1 MGLRI
6 QTNIQSMNSQRNL
19 SISTEANGQSIE
31 KLASGYRINKAA
43 DDAAG
48 LAISEKLKADI
59 RGLNMAK
66 RNANDG
72 ISLVQTAEGGLNEIG
87 NVLSRLRE
95 LAVQGASDT
104 IGNAERGFLNKEYN
118 QLKDEIDRITN
129 STEYNGTR
137 LLVGDQEQVA
147 ESLRNRSNPFPLEIQ
162 VGKDYFEEVDG
173 IDQRNPV
180 NIIKIDLQAI
190 KTFTDGENSLDLGRA
205 DSEDGTNVASKEFSQ
220 NSLSVIDNAISRVS
234 EHRAYLG
241 AIQSRLGSTIA
252 NLSIQSENFSAAN
265 SRIRDTDFADESA
278 RFAQT
283 NILKQAGVAVLSQA
297 NQSPQAALRLLG

>member
-6 QTNIQSMNSQRNL
+6 QTNIQSLNSQRNL
-19 SISTEANGQSIE
+19 AISTEANGQSIE

-72 ISLVQTAEGGLNEIG
+72 ISLVQTAEGGLNEVG
-87 NVLSRLRE
+87 NILARLRE
-95 LAVQGASDT
+95 LSVQGASDT
-104 IGNAERGFLNKEYN
+104 IGNTERGFLNKEYM

-137 LLVGDQEQVA
+137 LLVGDQSNVD
-147 ESLRNRSNPFPLEIQ
+147 ESLRNRSNPYPLEIQ
-162 VGKDYFEEVDG
+162 VGKDYFNAVDNQS
-173 IDQRNPV
+173 DNRNPV
-180 NIIKIDLQAI
+180 NVIRVDLQQFN
-190 KTFTDGENSLDLGRA
+190 TFTNENGLGLGTADDESGTSVDNKEKAQQSINTIDG
-205 DSEDGTNVASKEFSQ
+205 
-220 NSLSVIDNAISRVS
+220 AISKVA
-234 EHRAYLG
+234 EFRAYLG
-241 AIQSRLGSTIA
+241 SIQSRLGSTVS
-252 NLSIQSENFSAAN
+252 NLAIQSENFSAAN
-265 SRIRDTDFADESA
+265 SRIRDTDFADETA
-278 RFAQT
+278 KLAQT
-283 NILKQAGVAVLSQA
+283 GIIKQAGVAVLSQA